1 MVEFNKKQ
9 LEILKVAEKLFAK
22 KGFSA
27 TSIRDISHEATINV
41 SMISYYFGSKDKLI
55 EALFEW
61 RSSESR
67 KVLEGLLLDSN
78 LSPIQKVNF
87 MIENIVCR
95 LVGNQCFYNIM
106 LREQLSEDK
115 RTPVIYEVL
124 HDLKMRN
131 LQSMQQL
138 ITEGQQTGHFRKD
151 IDDIL
156 LFNSLFGTIHQTM
169 NTKKFYLK
177 VNNLESLTE
186 SEIDDKLKNDLCK
199 YLSALFKAY
208 LLVENKPL
216 QPID

>member
-106 LREQLSEDK
+106 LREQL
-115 RTPVIYEVL
+115 
-124 HDLKMRN
+124 
-131 LQSMQQL
+131 